1 MGIVLRNVIK
11 RYNKE
16 NKMENRVLNGLSLRI
31 EDGEMVALK
40 GKSGAGKSTL
50 LHIVGLVDTMSEG
63 YYELDDIDVSSMSNS
78 ELAVLRNEKI
88 GFVLQ
93 DFGLVEEESVLY
105 NVSLPMIFGN
115 TPMKQIK
122 KKALYKLKEIGIGHL
137 ANRKV
142 AVLSGGEKQRVAI
155 ARALVNNPQYILAD
169 EPTGALDIQT
179 SIEIL
184 DILCE
189 LNKHG
194 KTIILVT
201 HDEKVAN
208 VCERVLIMEDGI
220 IVENQQSQTKVG
232 S

>member
-11 RYNKE
+11 KYHRE
-16 NKMENRVLNGLSLRI
+16 DGAENRVLNGLSLEI

-50 LHIVGLVDTMSEG
+50 LHIIGLVDTMSEG
-63 YYELDDIDVSSMSNS
+63 YYGLDGVDISSFNNTQI
-78 ELAVLRNEKI
+78 AVLRNEKI

-105 NVSLPMIFGN
+105 NVSLPMMFGKL
-115 TPMKQIK
+115 PLKQIE
-122 KKALYKLKEIGIGHL
+122 KKALHQLQEIGIMHL

-169 EPTGALDIQT
+169 EPTGALDTQT
-179 SIEIL
+179 TIEIL
-184 DILCE
+184 EILCE
-189 LNKHG
+189 LNKKG
-194 KTIILVT
+194 KTLILVT
-201 HDEKVAN
+201 HDNTVASYCEKVL
-208 VCERVLIMEDGI
+208 VMEDGTI
-220 IVENQQSQTKVG
+220 L
-232 S
+232 